1 MNRLNK
7 LERKF
12 DWLAFPGL
20 FKCLTIIGALVFA
33 ISWTKPA
40 FGELLDF
47 DKAKIL
53 AGEWW
58 RIPTFVFASE
68 ATGPP
73 TAFTFVLFFCAV
85 SFAFTISDGLEREWG
100 FTRTTLFLLV
110 GWGALLA
117 GAWFLPGSPT
127 FPGSWL
133 YGTAFLAFA
142 WFYPDYPLRLFFF
155 IPVPCHLLAKLNL
168 AIILLMSLLEPESI
182 PFLLVAH
189 LNLLIWIAPLLWKSR
204 KLLFKAR
211 AKRREYQSKLR
222 PVREAFHTCRVCQ
235 RTEHHAPSLDFRVG
249 HDGQEYCD
257 EHLPQRD

>member
-20 FKCLTIIGALVFA
+20 FKCLTIIGALVYG
-33 ISWTKPA
+33 ISWTKPE
-40 FGELLDF
+40 FGLLLNF

-58 RIPTFVFASE
+58 RIPTFLFASQGM
-68 ATGPP
+68 GPP
-73 TAFTFVLFFCAV
+73 NPISLLFFLCAV
-85 SFAFTISDGLEREWG
+85 SFAFTISDSLEREWG
-100 FTRTTLFLLV
+100 TTRTTLFLLL
-110 GWGALLA
+110 GWISLLA
-117 GAWFLPGSPT
+117 GSWFAPAISF
-127 FPGSWL
+127 FPGTWL
-133 YGTAFLAFA
+133 FTTTFLAFA

-155 IPVPCHLLAKLNL
+155 IPVPCHVFAKLDL
-168 AIILLMSLLEPESI
+168 VVVLFLSMVQPALI

-189 LNLLIWIAPLLWKSR
+189 LNLLIWVGPLLWKSR

-211 AKRREYQSKLR
+211 AKRREFQSKLR
-222 PVREAFHTCRVCQ
+222 PVREAFHTCNVCQ

-249 HDGQEYCD
+249 HDGREYCD
-257 EHLPQRD
+257 EHLPS